1 MNDKMRQ
8 QAESIGLD
16 PVQHAHV
23 IAAALG
29 SEPASL
35 AHLSVAH
42 AKRASSS
49 EEIDGFLDDAAAKV
63 KSLVLAAA
71 DVCRTIEQAAED
83 MGHEPPKFVVE
94 VLKLVEILAQRLD
107 SSEGH

>member
-1 MNDKMRQ
+1 MNDKTRQ
-8 QAESIGLD
+8 QAEALGLD

-23 IAAALG
+23 IVAALG

-49 EEIDGFLDDAAAKV
+49 EEIDGFLEDAAAKA

-83 MGHEPPKFVVE
+83 MGHEPPKFVAE
-94 VLKLVEILAQRLD
+94 VLKLVEILAQRLG
-107 SSEGH
+107 SSEGS

>member
-1 MNDKMRQ
+1 MNDKTRQ
-8 QAESIGLD
+8 QAESLGLD
-16 PVQHAHV
+16 PVEHAHV

-49 EEIDGFLDDAAAKV
+49 DEIDGFLSDAAAKA

-83 MGHEPPKFVVE
+83 MGHEPPKFVTDL
-94 VLKLVEILAQRLD
+94 LKSVDLLAQRLV